1 MRRLLSLLQGP
12 EGLWLT
18 ISLLVY
24 LVATSNEPSTP
35 AGNEFLETLW
45 VAIPLAGIP
54 LTFLT
59 AYLPGGSGR
68 WWLLRVVLV
77 SSVGVLVA
85 SFIAAS
91 GVDYH
96 DSRNSGLLGAP
107 VYSLSIGIVLLVPLT
122 FVAAA
127 LVRRKNRARMR

>member
-1 MRRLLSLLQGP
+1 MRRVVSYLLGP
-12 EGLWLT
+12 EGLWIA
-18 ISLLVY
+18 ISLVVS
-24 LVATSNEPSTP
+24 LVAASNEPSTP
-35 AGNEFLETLW
+35 AGNDFLETLW

-59 AYLPGGSGR
+59 AYLPGGGGW

-85 SFIAAS
+85 SYIAAS

-107 VYSLSIGIVLLVPLT
+107 AYSLTIGLLLLVPLT
-122 FVAAA
+122 LVAAV
-127 LVRRKNRARMR
+127 LVWKKNRARTR